1 MGNIHPTAEVHASA
15 AVPESTKVWNY
26 AQIRENVV
34 IGENCII
41 GRNVYI
47 GPGVVIGDNCKIQN
61 NALIYEPAV
70 LEDGVFIG
78 PAAILT
84 NDKNPRSVTAEG
96 ARKSLADWHPV
107 GVTVQEGASLGAG
120 SICVAPLVVGKWSV
134 VAAGSVA
141 TKDTRSFGLYV
152 GAPARHVG
160 WVGRAAHPLISS
172 GENAL
177 VCPSTGEKYS
187 VIELGGSQHL
197 ELTSVE
203 EQDSSD

>member
-1 MGNIHPTAEVHASA
+1 MGNIHPTAEVHDSA
-15 AVPESTKVWNY
+15 VVPESTKVWNY

-34 IGENCII
+34 IGENCVI

-47 GPGVVIGDNCKIQN
+47 GPGVVIGKNCKIQN

-84 NDKNPRSVTAEG
+84 NDKNPRSVTADG
-96 ARKSLADWHPV
+96 TRKSFADWQQV

-134 VAAGSVA
+134 VAAGSVT

-152 GAPARHVG
+152 GAPARQVG
-160 WVGRAAHPLISS
+160 WVGRAAHPLIPL
-172 GENAL
+172 GENVL
-177 VCPSTGEKYS
+177 VCPSTGETYS
-187 VIELGGSQHL
+187 VIELGGGQHL
-197 ELTSVE
+197 ELTSIE